1 MNKISQ
7 NENGFTIIELMIGL
21 ALAMLLTLAIANMY
35 IQTRQTFRT
44 QSAIT
49 NQADEGKFAL
59 STIQRMIFQA
69 GYINKANMKTSPAT
83 AFTASYGMNN
93 GEIIKG
99 NNQQINIRFMG
110 DTDAN
115 IISCAG
121 DNTGNL
127 DYPSLKDS
135 NIHGYRI
142 HLDGSQLKC
151 SKLSNTGTISDS
163 QVIADNIVEFKVT
176 YGVDSDTDKISDNY
190 ADSGITDWGKVYS
203 IKTCIVTK
211 SKETNIAA
219 KTNNRKYLNCNFPE
233 QSKTSIN
240 NTDGSN
246 YRTFSTT
253 VYLRNK
259 MN

>member
-1 MNKISQ
+1 MNKINQ

-21 ALAMLLTLAIANMY
+21 ALAMVLTLAIANIY

-69 GYINKANMKTSPAT
+69 GYINKTNMKTLPTT
-83 AFTASYGMNN
+83 AFTANFGMNA

-99 NNQQINIRFMG
+99 NDQQINIRFMG

-115 IISCAG
+115 IISCAS
-121 DNTGNL
+121 DSSGNA

-142 HLDGSQLKC
+142 HLDGTQLKC
-151 SKLSNTGTISDS
+151 SKLSSAGAISDS

-176 YGVDSDTDKISDNY
+176 YGIDSDTDKISDNY
-190 ADSGITDWGKVYS
+190 ADSGITDWNKVYS
-203 IKTCIVTK
+203 IRTCIVTK
-211 SKETNIAA
+211 SKENNIAT
-219 KTNNRKYLNCNFPE
+219 KTNNRKYLNCTFPDH
-233 QSKTSIN
+233 SKTSIN
-240 NTDGSN
+240 SNEGSN